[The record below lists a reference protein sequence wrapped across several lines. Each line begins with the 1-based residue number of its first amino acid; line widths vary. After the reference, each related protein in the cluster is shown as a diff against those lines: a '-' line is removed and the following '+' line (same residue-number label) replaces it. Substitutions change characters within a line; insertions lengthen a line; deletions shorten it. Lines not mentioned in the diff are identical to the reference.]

1 MKKTFHRQQRKSIEL
16 RSEKISL
23 RKKRLEVLE
32 KWMLQN
38 REAIKAALASDLGK
52 SAHEADISEVFPA
65 LSEVRKARR
74 NLNLWSRAKQVK
86 SSMTFI
92 GTRAKIAY
100 EPKGVCLII
109 SPWNYPFML
118 AAGPLISA
126 LSAGN
131 TVFLKPSE
139 FTPATSALLKTMVEA
154 LFDEEVAVVYE
165 GDANVA
171 QQLLQLPFNH
181 IFFTGSPAVGKI
193 IMKHAA
199 AHLSSVT
206 LELGGKSP
214 TIVDETASIKD
225 AAHKIAWGKWINA
238 GQTCV
243 APDHLYI
250 HRSISDEFITQLKNE
265 VSKLYGK
272 PEDYTGIVNEK
283 HFDRLSELLK
293 ETSESSILLSG
304 KVDKSELII
313 DPVICKDISAESG
326 LMREEIF
333 GPILPIIE
341 FEELDQVVATIN
353 EAEKPLALYLFSKS
367 RKNKNFV
374 LRQTSSGTV
383 VVNDCVLQFAHPH
396 LPFGGVNN
404 SGFGKSHGAYGFRA
418 FSHEKAVLK
427 QKIGLT
433 MSGLLYPPAN
443 KWKNKLLDML
453 IKYF

>member
-1 MKKTFHRQQRKSIEL
+1 MKNSFNKQKRKSIEL
-16 RSEKISL
+16 RAEKISL
-23 RKKRLEVLE
+23 RKRRLATLE
-32 KWMLQN
+32 KWLLQN
-38 REAIKAALASDLGK
+38 RGAIRNALKADLGK
-52 SAHEADISEVFPA
+52 PSHEADISEVFPA

-74 NLNLWSRAKQVK
+74 NLTRWSRAKQVK

-118 AAGPLISA
+118 AVGPLISA
-126 LSAGN
+126 LAAGN
-131 TVFLKPSE
+131 TFFLKPSE
-139 FTPATSALLKTMVEA
+139 FTPATSALLKSMVEE
-154 LFDEEVAVVYE
+154 LFDEDIAVVYE
-165 GDANVA
+165 GGSEVA

-199 AHLSSVT
+199 AQLSSVT

-214 TIVDETASIKD
+214 TIVDETADIKD
-225 AAHKIAWGKWINA
+225 AARKIAWGKWINA

-250 HRSISDEFITQLKNE
+250 HKSISDEFISQLKKE
-265 VSKLYGK
+265 VSRLYGK
-272 PEDYTGIVNEK
+272 SENYTRIVNEK
-283 HFDRLSELLK
+283 HFDRLNGLLK
-293 ETSESSILLSG
+293 ETPESSVLLSG
-304 KVDKSELII
+304 KLDKSELAI
-313 DPVICKDISAESG
+313 DPVICKDISPESG
-326 LMREEIF
+326 LMQDEIF
-333 GPILPIIE
+333 GPILPVIE
-341 FEELDQVVATIN
+341 FEDLDQVTATIN

-367 RKNKNFV
+367 RKNQNFV
-374 LRQTSSGTV
+374 LTQTSSGSV

-404 SGFGKSHGAYGFRA
+404 SGFGKSHGEYGFRA
-418 FSHEKAVLK
+418 FSNEKAVLK
-427 QKIGLT
+427 QKTGLT
-433 MSGLLYPPAN
+433 MSQLLYPPAN
-443 KWKNKLLDML
+443 SWKNKLLDIL

>member
-1 MKKTFHRQQRKSIEL
+1 MKKTFNKQQRKSIEL
-16 RSEKISL
+16 RSEKIAL
-23 RKKRLEVLE
+23 RKKRLNVLE

-38 REAIKAALASDLGK
+38 RETIRAALKSDLGK
-52 SAHEADISEVFPA
+52 SAHEAEISEVFPA
-65 LSEVRKARR
+65 ISEVRKARR
-74 NLNLWSRAKQVK
+74 NLSQWSRAKHAK
-86 SSMTFI
+86 SAMTFI
-92 GTRAKIAY
+92 GTQAKTIY

-118 AAGPLISA
+118 AVGPLISA
-126 LSAGN
+126 LAAGN

-139 FTPATSALLKTMVEA
+139 FTPATSALLSTMVTE
-154 LFDEEVAVVYE
+154 LYDDEIAVVYE
-165 GDANVA
+165 GDADVA
-171 QQLLQLPFNH
+171 QRLLQMPFNH

-214 TIVDETASIKD
+214 TIVDETANIKD

-243 APDHLYI
+243 APDHLYV
-250 HRSISDEFITQLKNE
+250 HKSMSEKFIAQLKIE
-265 VSKLYGK
+265 VSKIYGK
-272 PEDYTGIVNEK
+272 PENYTHIVNEK
-283 HFDRLSELLK
+283 HFDRLTGLLNDIP
-293 ETSESSILLSG
+293 ESSVLLSG
-304 KVDKSELII
+304 KMDKSQLVI
-313 DPVICKDISAESG
+313 DPVICKNISPDSS
-326 LMREEIF
+326 LMQEEIF

-341 FEELDQVVATIN
+341 FEELEQVVATIN
-353 EAEKPLALYLFSKS
+353 EAEKPLALYMFSTSK
-367 RKNKNFV
+367 KNQNLV
-374 LRQTSSGTV
+374 LRQTSSGSV

-404 SGFGKSHGAYGFRA
+404 SGFGRSHGEYGFKA
-418 FSHEKAVLK
+418 FSHEKAFLK
-427 QKIGLT
+427 QKTGLT

-443 KWKNKLLDML
+443 KWKNKLLDVL

>member
-1 MKKTFHRQQRKSIEL
+1 MKKTFNRQQRKSIEL

-74 NLNLWSRAKQVK
+74 KLNLWSRAKQVK

-118 AAGPLISA
+118 AVGPLISA

-265 VSKLYGK
+265 VSKLFGK
-272 PEDYTGIVNEK
+272 PEDYTRIVNEK

-333 GPILPIIE
+333 GPILSIIE

-374 LRQTSSGTV
+374 LRQTSSGSV

-404 SGFGKSHGAYGFRA
+404 SGFGKSHGEYGFRA
-418 FSHEKAVLK
+418 FSNEKAVLK